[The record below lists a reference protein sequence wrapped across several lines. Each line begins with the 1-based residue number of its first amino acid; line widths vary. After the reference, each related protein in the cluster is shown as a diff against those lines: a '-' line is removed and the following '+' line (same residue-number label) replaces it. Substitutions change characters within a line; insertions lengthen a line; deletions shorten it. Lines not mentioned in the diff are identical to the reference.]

1 MKKPLMPKAT
11 AVWLIDNTALSFDQ
25 IAEFTGLHLLEIQA
39 IADGDVAGGMLGL
52 DPVQNGQLSWEEI
65 KRCEADSTARLNL
78 LQSDIPEP
86 KARKKGPRYTP
97 LSKRADKPDA
107 IAWLVKE
114 YPELKD
120 TQISRLV
127 GTTKP
132 TITAI
137 RQKTHWN
144 MSNLRPRSPI
154 ELGLCNQSELV
165 AEIDKARKVA
175 KRVNAD

>member
-11 AVWLIDNTALSFDQ
+11 AVWLIDNTALNFDQ

-65 KRCEADSTARLNL
+65 KRGEADKSLRLAL
-78 LQSDIPEP
+78 LKSDIPEP
-86 KARKKGPRYTP
+86 VARKKGPRYTP
-97 LSKRADKPDA
+97 LAKRADKPDA

-165 AEIDKARKVA
+165 AEIDKARKGA
-175 KRVNAD
+175 KKVTAE